1 MHALILAGGQAPTR
15 ARLDGAWPGWN
26 DDIEL
31 VVAADGGA
39 GHADRLETTLDLWVG
54 DGDSLDAEALAG
66 LVAAGI
72 AVQLARPDKDESDTE
87 LAVRAALD
95 RGATRLTI
103 VGALGGPRLDHALAN
118 VALLAMDELGGR
130 DVRLIDQ
137 GARVRC
143 LRAPDPTGAA
153 ASLVLEGRIGDVVSL
168 LPWGGAVTGI
178 STLGLHY
185 PLRDEVLVEGRS
197 RGLSNVRIAATASVT
212 VRDGRLIVIES
223 PASL

>member
-15 ARLDGAWPGWN
+15 ARLDRAWPGWN
-26 DDIEL
+26 DDIEF

-39 GHADRLETTLDLWVG
+39 GHTDRLETTLDLWVG

-87 LAVRAALD
+87 LAVRAALE

-103 VGALGGPRLDHALAN
+103 VGALAGPRLDHALAN
-118 VALLAMDELGGR
+118 VALLTMDELGGR

-137 GARVRC
+137 GARVRF

-168 LPWGGAVTGI
+168 LPWGAAVTGI
-178 STLGLHY
+178 STTGLHY

-197 RGLSNVRIAATASVT
+197 RGLSNVRIAASASVT

-223 PASL
+223 PARL